1 MSEAKSRSRRR
12 DGGSSHP
19 RNDNSRSLLCL
30 ADLPGDT
37 IDSEQIGGKFK
48 FGAAPAISAATARDW
63 EQRRILKLS
72 KLPLDLSVSSRV
84 LAYLAEKLKVK
95 YSLKKQ
101 VQVS

>member
-30 ADLPGDT
+30 ADLPGD
-37 IDSEQIGGKFK
+37 SERIGGKFK
-48 FGAAPAISAATARDW
+48 FRATPAISSATARDW